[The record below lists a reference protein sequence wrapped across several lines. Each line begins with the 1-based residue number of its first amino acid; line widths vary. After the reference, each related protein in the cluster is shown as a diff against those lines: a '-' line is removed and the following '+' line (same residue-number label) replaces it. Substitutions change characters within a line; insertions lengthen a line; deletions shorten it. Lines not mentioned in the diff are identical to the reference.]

1 MDDGYVVGKVDAQ
14 IVDGAK
20 EGTIGVRVISE
31 IMLPDDLPTHNGEL
45 RARVALHPAV
55 TYMRGRPPILRDA
68 DGEVA
73 DRICALPSGDRK
85 VRIES
90 SFSVDPTTVSGDRI
104 VPEVTVFDDE
114 GTFWRQPSSPH
125 EWDDPASSLVIPG
138 VYGNLV
144 PQGLREHVTYRGLVP
159 GEPAHLELLVRAI
172 DMVGNDL
179 GELTEDGMLRGGD
192 GDAAP
197 LRVGMDF
204 TPSQANGNVDV
215 EVPSVRDL
223 PLGVRYI
230 GHLKIEQGGRV
241 YESSVPTTKRDQR
254 PRMVGFLVT
263 PEQEE
268 YIRHAG
274 PKNAGSAHLRNLIRL
289 EIEGRTNRILVFR
302 GPLTRAEC
310 KPLTLL
316 MPMDLKNG
324 FKARAFALGTTQNE
338 LIRALIDAD
347 LQDPGEVPWKD

>member
-14 IVDGAK
+14 IVDGTK
-20 EGTIGVRVISE
+20 EGTIGVRVTSE
-31 IMLPDDLPTHNGEL
+31 IMLPHDLPTHGGEL

-55 TYMRGRPPILRDA
+55 SYTRGRPPILRDA

-73 DRICALPSGDRK
+73 DRICVLPRGDRK
-85 VRIES
+85 IRIES

-104 VPEVTVFDDE
+104 VPEVTVYDDG
-114 GTFWRQPSSPH
+114 GTYWRQPSSPH

-138 VYGNLV
+138 VYGNLI
-144 PQGLREHVTYRGLVP
+144 PQGLVEKVTYRGLVP

-179 GELTEDGMLRGGD
+179 GELGEDGRLLGGE
-192 GDAAP
+192 GDANP
-197 LRVGMDF
+197 LRIVMDF
-204 TPSQANGNVDV
+204 TPAQGDGNLDV
-215 EVPSVRDL
+215 EVPQVTDL
-223 PLGVRYI
+223 PLGIRFIGQVR
-230 GHLKIEQGGRV
+230 IEQGGRV
-241 YESSVPTTKRDQR
+241 YESSVPATKRDQR

-268 YIRHAG
+268 YIRHGG
-274 PKNAGSAHLRNLIRL
+274 PRNAGSAHLRNLIRL
-289 EIEGRTNRILVFR
+289 EIEGRTNRILIFR
-302 GPLTRAEC
+302 GPLKRAEC

-347 LQDPGEVPWKD
+347 LQNPGEVPWKD